1 MRECFAIR
9 HADTNLHNLFTVVM
23 SSFRGKLPRPKYRRT
38 SVVAVGLMRPYA
50 LDRSDDW
57 HRVGGRV
64 GRSADADRPDRARRR
79 SRRRGPAPACPRL
92 AARPPRTV
100 LRRVDLRGV
109 RRPDLATSTLVV
121 APDVRLG
128 SAIDQHSPVV
138 QSDEGKVAGPRVEQS
153 LRSSWRRCHR
163 RPRRVRR
170 LAAPL
175 PKERNSG
182 SS

>member
-1 MRECFAIR
+1 
-9 HADTNLHNLFTVVM
+9 
-23 SSFRGKLPRPKYRRT
+23 
-38 SVVAVGLMRPYA
+38 MRPYA

-64 GRSADADRPDRARRR
+64 GRSADADRPDRARRSR
-79 SRRRGPAPACPRL
+79 RRRGPAPACPRL

-109 RRPDLATSTLVV
+109 RRPDLATFTLVV

-138 QSDEGKVAGPRVEQS
+138 QSDEAKVPGLRVEQ
-153 LRSSWRRCHR
+153 
-163 RPRRVRR
+163 RPRVRPEAGIRVPSLCDLRGGG
-170 LAAPL
+170 ATDDQDA
-175 PKERNSG
+175 SVG
-182 SS
+182 